1 MRPTYSVQVSNVI
14 DGGYPQFGGQGPP
27 LDIGQNSAD
36 LKEGKKGEEFLKI
49 KYVYN
54 AVILYYSKFLKIW
67 VQLEHIGQESV
78 W

>member
-36 LKEGKKGEEFLKI
+36 LKEGKKGEE
-49 KYVYN
+49 
-54 AVILYYSKFLKIW
+54 SC
-67 VQLEHIGQESV
+67 
-78 W
+78 